1 MHFIAK
7 LHKTLTKWVAALAL
21 LFAFKNSLV
30 STFFSFFFFHISH
43 SVSKHHLYKIEL
55 ENMMGSSLT
64 HLSKESKRSCA
75 QGAAH

>member
-30 STFFSFFFFHISH
+30 STFFFFHISH

>member
-21 LFAFKNSLV
+21 LFAFKNP
-30 STFFSFFFFHISH
+30 FFFHISH

-55 ENMMGSSLT
+55 ENMMSSSLT

-75 QGAAH
+75 QGSAH